1 MIGFLKFLWGLFY
14 LLGFYSCGYPP
25 QDFLVGIISMVLGTV
40 ALLIA
45 FGMENK
51 QEAKES
57 SEVEETLDKF

>member
-1 MIGFLKFLWGLFY
+1 MIGFLKFLWGLFWI
-14 LLGFYSCGYPP
+14 LGIYSCGYI
-25 QDFLVGIISMVLGTV
+25 QEFLGGIIFVVLGIV